1 MKKSINKQMEDL
13 RASILVDKI
22 EKILDYEIPNSDK
35 VPIIMEKIKIWRS
48 KWKTK
53 KWNINVLS
61 VKKKKNQMIVY

>member
-48 KWKTK
+48 K
-53 KWNINVLS
+53 
-61 VKKKKNQMIVY
+61 